1 MIKTKQRLFSSFESK
16 IISVPFEVTKSKQ
29 CPKDCE
35 HKLKVKKEY
44 CTVYFYFANK
54 NYAALL
60 TYSNMIS
67 T

>member
-1 MIKTKQRLFSSFESK
+1 MKQRLFSIFESEV
-16 IISVPFEVTKSKQ
+16 ISVPFKVTESKQ
-29 CPKDCE
+29 CSKYYE

-60 TYSNMIS
+60 TYSN
-67 T
+67 